1 MKRFVALAV
10 SLSLSLT
17 GVPSVALAQDN
28 VAPVINADGSAVRST
43 AGLNPVANADGP
55 TVSYGDLESGPGTTV
70 INLPVED
77 TVPASTDAA
86 PAPAPTAAPASDT
99 EAMPAP
105 GTTENLTA
113 TSGGATTLGNGE
125 ASAAPGTVTRDG
137 VSSPSLLGP
146 DGTYSVTDNPPST
159 VSLGDS
165 GPVPI
170 VEPAPAAATETTT
183 GPETAEP
190 VVADTPAATGMD
202 QDADNYTDALEG
214 DLGLDPADADTDGD
228 YVADGDELNLYSTN
242 PTIADTDGDGSLDGV
257 ELFGRLTNPLLWD
270 EGGTA
275 TSSDLAESSEPV
287 ATDNAG
293 IIADDTGAAGLAA
306 ETGLDPRNPDS
317 DGDGILDGDEVNRY
331 GTDPQSGDTD
341 GDGLWDGDELFT
353 AGTDPLLAD
362 TDSDGVADGEA
373 LA

>member
-1 MKRFVALAV
+1 MKRLFVLAAG
-10 SLSLSLT
+10 LSLGVA
-17 GVPSVALAQDN
+17 GVPSVAVAQETS
-28 VAPVINADGSAVRST
+28 APVINADGSAVRST
-43 AGLNPVANADGP
+43 AGLNPIANADGP

-70 INLPVED
+70 ITLPVED
-77 TVPASTDAA
+77 TVPVSTDAA
-86 PAPAPTAAPASDT
+86 PAPAPAAAPASDT
-99 EAMPAP
+99 TTVPAP

-137 VSSPSLLGP
+137 VTSPSLLGP
-146 DGTYSVTDNPPST
+146 DGTYSVTDSPPST
-159 VSLGDS
+159 VSMGDS
-165 GPVPI
+165 APVPI

-183 GPETAEP
+183 APATAEP
-190 VVADTPAATGMD
+190 VVADAPVATAMD
-202 QDADNYTDALEG
+202 QDGDNFTDTLEG
-214 DLGLDPADADTDGD
+214 DLGLNPANADTDGD

-257 ELFGRLTNPLLWD
+257 ELFGQRTNPLLWD

-287 ATDNAG
+287 GTDNAG
-293 IIADDTGAAGLAA
+293 VTADGTGAAGLAA

-341 GDGLWDGDELFT
+341 GDGLWDGEELFT
-353 AGTDPLLAD
+353 AGTDPLFAD

>member
-1 MKRFVALAV
+1 MKRFLALAV
-10 SLSLSLT
+10 SVSLGLA
-17 GVPSVALAQDN
+17 GVPSVATAQEPS
-28 VAPVINADGSAVRST
+28 APVINADGSAVRST

-70 INLPVED
+70 IALPVED
-77 TVPASTDAA
+77 TVPVSTDAA
-86 PAPAPTAAPASDT
+86 PAPPPAAAPASDT
-99 EAMPAP
+99 ATVPAP

-146 DGTYSVTDNPPST
+146 DGTYSVTDSPPST

-183 GPETAEP
+183 APETTEP
-190 VVADTPAATGMD
+190 VVADTPAVTAMD
-202 QDADNYTDALEG
+202 QDADNYTDALEV
-214 DLGLDPADADTDGD
+214 DLGLDPASADTDGD
-228 YVADGDELNLYSTN
+228 YVADGDELNLYRTN

-257 ELFGRLTNPLLWD
+257 ELFGRHTDPILWD
-270 EGGTA
+270 EGGPA
-275 TSSDLAESSEPV
+275 TSSDLAESSEPA
-287 ATDNAG
+287 ATDNAEVT
-293 IIADDTGAAGLAA
+293 ADETGAAGLAV
-306 ETGLDPRNPDS
+306 ESGLDPRNPDS

-341 GDGLWDGDELFT
+341 GDGLWDGEELFT

-362 TDSDGVADGEA
+362 TDNDGVGDGEA

>member
-1 MKRFVALAV
+1 MKRFIVLAV
-10 SLSLSLT
+10 GLSLGVA
-17 GVPSVALAQDN
+17 GVPSVAMAQETS
-28 VAPVINADGSAVRST
+28 APVINADGSAVRST
-43 AGLNPVANADGP
+43 ADLNPSANADGP

-70 INLPVED
+70 IALPVED

-86 PAPAPTAAPASDT
+86 AAPAPAPAPTGDSGV
-99 EAMPAP
+99 EPAP

-137 VSSPSLLGP
+137 VTSSSLLGP
-146 DGTYSVTDNPPST
+146 DGTYSVTDSPPST

-165 GPVPI
+165 APAPI

-190 VVADTPAATGMD
+190 VVADAPVATAMD
-202 QDADNYTDALEG
+202 QDGDNYTDALEG
-214 DLGLDPADADTDGD
+214 DLGLDPATADTDGD

-257 ELFGRLTNPLLWD
+257 ELFGQLTDPLLWD
-270 EGGTA
+270 DGSAA
-275 TSSDLAESSEPV
+275 TSSDLAASSEPV

-331 GTDPQSGDTD
+331 GTDPESGDTD

-353 AGTDPLLAD
+353 VGTDPLLAD
-362 TDSDGVADGEA
+362 TVNDGVADGEA